1 MCDPGGVAQF
11 EDGKKRLCSR
21 IPQLWAEVP
30 WSLSGFQQQVALL
43 RAGGSAAAKAAWHG
57 AVLRLHSAEMGTRGA
72 LLFWCRG
79 GVVGD
84 DVLRDVMQQPLQ
96 LMAACLLITVVLFR
110 Y

>member
-21 IPQLWAEVP
+21 IPRLWAEVP

-57 AVLRLHSAEMGTRGA
+57 AVLRLHSAEMGTRDA

-79 GVVGD
+79 GWWGTMSS
-84 DVLRDVMQQPLQ
+84 VM
-96 LMAACLLITVVLFR
+96 
-110 Y
+110 